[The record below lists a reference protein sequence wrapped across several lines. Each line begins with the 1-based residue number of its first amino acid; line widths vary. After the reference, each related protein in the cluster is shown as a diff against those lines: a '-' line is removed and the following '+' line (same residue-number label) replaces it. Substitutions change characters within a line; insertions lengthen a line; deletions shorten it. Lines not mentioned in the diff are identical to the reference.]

1 MNDIL
6 GGSQVLGL
14 LSPELQ
20 AQAEQRARSA
30 GLTNLGFALLQASQG
45 QPGQRR
51 PGLGQIIG
59 QAGPVGLQ
67 AYQQSFD
74 RTLQDMLR
82 AQQFQDLQKQRA
94 QQEKARQAQANL
106 ARAIMPT
113 TPQTALEGAGRVGP
127 TVDRAAQI
135 GQTPQLTP
143 QMAIQMAMNPDLP
156 EPDRNMLFK
165 YAEAMKPA
173 EDKLPTDVQEYK
185 FAVQQGF
192 GGTFLDYQRDLRSAA
207 ATRITN
213 NLPGGEKKLSETLG
227 VSAGKMLESSYN
239 EAVSAKDTL
248 GVIRDIR
255 PLITQEGIYAGPLSQ
270 APRFVDQ
277 LATQFNVSGEDT
289 KQKLAN
295 TAKVMQGL
303 AKFELNAAAAMR
315 GQGAITENERMLIQ
329 RAAAGRLD
337 QFTVPEVNELL
348 NALEKTSNYRLQQH
362 DERLNTIKS
371 SSRSPEVS
379 GLVDLFKVTP
389 LSTPLPSGATVRR
402 IQ

>member
-1 MNDIL
+1 ML
-6 GGSQVLGL
+6 K
-14 LSPELQ
+14 
-20 AQAEQRARSA
+20 
-30 GLTNLGFALLQASQG
+30 
-45 QPGQRR
+45 
-51 PGLGQIIG
+51 
-59 QAGPVGLQ
+59 
-67 AYQQSFD
+67 QQ
-74 RTLQDMLR
+74 QM
-82 AQQFQDLQKQRA
+82 ADLQRKREQEERTRKA
-94 QQEKARQAQANL
+94 QEEVARL
-106 ARAIMPT
+106 SMPT
-113 TPQTALEGAGRVGP
+113 TPQTALQGAGRAGP

-143 QMAIQMAMNPDLP
+143 QMAIQMAMNPNLP
-156 EPDRNMLFK
+156 EPDRNALFK
-165 YAEAMKPA
+165 YAEAMKPQ
-173 EDKLPTDVQEYK
+173 EEKLPTDVQEYN
-185 FAVQQGF
+185 FARSQGF
-192 GGTFLDYQRDLRSAA
+192 AGTFLDYQKDLRSAA

-227 VSAGKMLESSYN
+227 TSAGKMLETSYN

-248 GVIRDIR
+248 GVIREIR

-270 APRFVDQ
+270 APRFIDQ
-277 LATQFNVSGEDT
+277 VATQLNVSGDDT

-348 NALEKTSNYRLQQH
+348 GALEKTSNYRLQQH
-362 DERLNTIKS
+362 DERLSTIKS
-371 SSRSPEVS
+371 SARSPEVS

-389 LSTPLPSGATVRR
+389 LSTQLPSGASVRR
-402 IQ
+402 VR

>member
-1 MNDIL
+1 MATML
-6 GGSQVLGL
+6 PTGMLPGL
-14 LSPELQ
+14 LSPEQEAQLNQQAQQNALLNFGLQ
-20 AQAEQRARSA
+20 ALAGSQAVGYKPS
-30 GLTNLGFALLQASQG
+30 TLQV
-45 QPGQRR
+45 
-51 PGLGQIIG
+51 LG
-59 QAGPVGLQ
+59 QAGQSALQ
-67 AYQQSFD
+67 GYQGTFD
-74 RTLQDMLR
+74 QQLQNMLR
-82 AQQFQDLQKQRA
+82 QQQMADMQRKREQEMRTRKAQED
-94 QQEKARQAQANL
+94 L
-106 ARAIMPT
+106 ARMTMPT
-113 TPQTALEGAGRVGP
+113 TPQTALQGAGRAGP

-143 QMAIQMAMNPDLP
+143 QMAIQMAMNPNLP

-173 EDKLPTDVQEYK
+173 EEKLPTDVQEYR

-192 GGTFLDYQRDLRSAA
+192 GGTFLDYQKDLRSAA

-227 VSAGKMLESSYN
+227 TSAGKMLESSYN

-248 GVIRDIR
+248 GVIREIR
-255 PLITQEGIYAGPLSQ
+255 PLITQDAIYAGPLSN
-270 APRFVDQ
+270 APRFIDQ
-277 LATQFNVSGEDT
+277 IATQLNVSGDDT

-348 NALEKTSNYRLQQH
+348 GALEKTSNYRLQQH

-371 SSRSPEVS
+371 SAKSPEVS

-389 LSTPLPSGATVRR
+389 LSTQLPSGASVRR

>member
-1 MNDIL
+1 M
-6 GGSQVLGL
+6 
-14 LSPELQ
+14 
-20 AQAEQRARSA
+20 
-30 GLTNLGFALLQASQG
+30 
-45 QPGQRR
+45 
-51 PGLGQIIG
+51 
-59 QAGPVGLQ
+59 Q

-82 AQQFQDLQKQRA
+82 AQQIQDAQRQREQRA
-94 QQEKARQAQANL
+94 RAEAAQQQL
-106 ARAIMPT
+106 ARAVMPM
-113 TPQTALEGAGRVGP
+113 TPQAALEGAGRAGP
-127 TVDRAAQI
+127 TVDRATQI
-135 GQTPQLTP
+135 GQTPQLTR

-165 YAEAMKPA
+165 YAEAMKP
-173 EDKLPTDVQEYK
+173 EEEKLPTDVQEYK

-192 GGTFLDYQRDLRSAA
+192 DGTFLDYQKDIRSAA

-227 VSAGKMLESSYN
+227 ASAGKMLETSYN

-270 APRFVDQ
+270 APRFIDQ
-277 LATQFNVSGEDT
+277 IATQLNVSGDNT

-348 NALEKTSNYRLQQH
+348 GALEKTSNYRLQQH
-362 DERLNTIKS
+362 DERLATIKS
-371 SSRSPEVS
+371 SARSPEVS
-379 GLVDLFKVTP
+379 GLVDLFRVTP
-389 LSTPLPSGATVRR
+389 LSTQLPGGVSVRR